1 MLGKGFGEEAN
12 EVRATGSSQSSCE
25 RVSEGEQEGEG
36 IDLRSVCG
44 LGRERTVFVEVELV
58 AHEGGRARGNYAQ
71 TLDLPDV
78 ATGWTEL
85 ATVPGKVQV
94 WVFEAIQQ
102 LTFTR
107 SRPHRKNDH
116 CFVEQKNYSVVR
128 HHVGCDR

>member
-1 MLGKGFGEEAN
+1 MDWDEG
-12 EVRATGSSQSSCE
+12 RTG
-25 RVSEGEQEGEG
+25 
-36 IDLRSVCG
+36 
-44 LGRERTVFVEVELV
+44 FVEVELV

-71 TLDLPDV
+71 TLDLTDV

-85 ATVPGKVQV
+85 ATVPGKAQV
-94 WVFEAIQQ
+94 WGFEAIQQ

-128 HHVGCDR
+128 HHVGCARWDTAESPSPSTAPYDDGSHLRHLFS